1 MMNMGQQSSQP
12 AKPAKDPRHVVTPKA
27 RLNYAHLFTPRPGPN
42 GGEPSYSATLVF
54 EPGTDLTALRNA
66 AYAAA
71 REKWGDKM
79 PKQLRSPFRSCSD
92 RDGQEGFTPGGVFI
106 TVRTQ
111 NKPGLVDQGMNP
123 ILSGD
128 ALYSGAYVYGSLRSF
143 AYDFQGNKG
152 VSFALL
158 NMQKVADGER
168 LDNRR
173 SPDQDFEPLPGA
185 NDIFGGGG
193 ASAGLG
199 GKPSQGNPL
208 DDDIP
213 F

>member
-1 MMNMGQQSSQP
+1 MNAETQQSSQA
-12 AKPAKDPRHVVTPKA
+12 AKPKDPRHVVTGEC
-27 RLNYAHLFTPRPGPN
+27 RLNYAHVFAPRSGPN
-42 GGEPSYSATLVF
+42 GGKEGYSVTLVF
-54 EPGTDLTALRNA
+54 KPGSDMTKLRNA
-66 AYAAA
+66 AHAAA

-92 RDGQEGFTPGGVFI
+92 REGQEGFEPGGIFI
-106 TVRTQ
+106 TARSE

-123 ILSGD
+123 ILSND
-128 ALYSGAYVYGSLRSF
+128 VLYSGCFVRASLRSF

-158 NMQKVADGER
+158 NLQKMKDGDR

-185 NDIFGGGG
+185 DDIFGGG
-193 ASAGLG
+193 ANG
-199 GKPSQGNPL
+199 GGG
-208 DDDIP
+208 DDP